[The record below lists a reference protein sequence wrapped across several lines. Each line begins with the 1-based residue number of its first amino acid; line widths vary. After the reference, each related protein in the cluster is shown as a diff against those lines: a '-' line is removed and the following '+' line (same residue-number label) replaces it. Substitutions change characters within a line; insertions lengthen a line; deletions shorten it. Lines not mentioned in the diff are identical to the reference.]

1 MKPKDNDTLSLFG
14 DEPPASDLQKVS
26 TPRKKLPDIQTEQ
39 TIQTDST
46 DRAEPRL
53 DKHAEQEAAEVV
65 EAIPASTA
73 APKPCTNTPWAAAI
87 AARQKIGRA
96 HV

>member
-26 TPRKKLPDIQTEQ
+26 TPRKKLPDIQAEQ
-39 TIQTDST
+39 TVQTDQN
-46 DRAEPRL
+46 DRAEPSL
-53 DKHAEQEAAEVV
+53 NNPAE
-65 EAIPASTA
+65 
-73 APKPCTNTPWAAAI
+73 
-87 AARQKIGRA
+87 IGRA